1 MQTGTMRGVYP
12 ILVTPFDDAS
22 RVDVESLQSLV
33 EFQVQAGVQGIGVA
47 LGSEVMK
54 LTEEERVLVTRTVV
68 AQARGRIP
76 VVINSGGSC
85 TELALHYSRLAE
97 GNGADALMLMQPPN
111 TSGGAQV
118 REYYKAVSD
127 AVSIPIFIQDTSSS
141 HVSADLALKIAE
153 ESEHV
158 THIKVESAPT
168 PAMVADVM
176 AKAGE
181 SLVPFGGAGGNYFI
195 EEMRRGSQ
203 GTMPGCSNPE
213 AFVKV
218 WHLFQ
223 SGDERGA
230 KDTFYRSVLPINR
243 LAGQGWGAFYH
254 VHKEI
259 LRQRGVIST
268 ANVRG
273 PMAPLDEATCREL
286 QQLIDEFY
294 PT

>member
-12 ILVTPFDDAS
+12 ILVTPFDDAG

-76 VVINSGGSC
+76 VVINSGGTC

-111 TSGGAQV
+111 ASGAAQV

-127 AVSIPIFIQDTSSS
+127 AVGIPIFIQDTSSS
-141 HVSADLALKIAE
+141 HVSADLARGIAE

-158 THIKVESAPT
+158 THIKVESSPT
-168 PAMVADVM
+168 PVMVADVM
-176 AKAGE
+176 AKAGGL
-181 SLVPFGGAGGNYFI
+181 LVPFGGAGGNYFI

-213 AFVKV
+213 AFVQV
-218 WHLFQ
+218 WDLFQ
-223 SGDERGA
+223 SGDGRGA
-230 KDTFYRSVLPINR
+230 REAFYQGILPINR
-243 LAGQGWGAFYH
+243 LAAQGWGAFYH

-259 LRQRGVIST
+259 LRQRGVIRT

-273 PMAPLDEATCREL
+273 PMVPLDEATRREL
-286 QQLIDEFY
+286 QDVIEEFY
-294 PT
+294 LA